1 VQRGDGLD
9 EDTVFYVGADGTG
22 FMRTMLLFERDR
34 PASIITKFDWVAEGD
49 VLRATTRPTSPD
61 IPPSSITASVRDDG
75 VLVVRPKW
83 RPGVEIELPR
93 VADNL
98 TAWVPK
104 EYVGIWSGGLSK
116 DGAVIGR
123 LDIWW
128 LYLRMGGDGT
138 GSLTIDA
145 NEGGGDWVRTETPL
159 SWAEGEG
166 CVNVTLA
173 GQKEPGIVAT
183 LSEGRLVVRFADG
196 SFPQRDYVKVPAVPR
211 EAGGR

>member
-1 VQRGDGLD
+1 MSSAVL
-9 EDTVFYVGADGTG
+9 ASP
-22 FMRTMLLFERDR
+22 LLFAALLLCGCRKEA
-34 PASIITKFDWVAEGD
+34 PAEQPAVVIQPPPPAVH
-49 VLRATTRPTSPD
+49 PQ
-61 IPPSSITASVRDDG
+61 PPS
-75 VLVVRPKW
+75 
-83 RPGVEIELPR
+83 
-93 VADNL
+93 
-98 TAWVPK
+98 VPK

-128 LYLRMGGDGT
+128 LYLRMGADGT